1 MEQRTLSINGVG
13 MGYLVLAVIAAL
25 LGGGSSALQSAGLVP
40 ATGFWVALEQNHASL
55 MLLFVVIP
63 AFIGGFG
70 TLWLPAALGR
80 GAMVMPRLNAV
91 ALGCLAVA
99 GGLMVGAPAHQYAAL
114 FLWCAG
120 ALLTAMLVLATLFD
134 SRADGAERAAFSPF
148 VWGEMLSSAVLL
160 LTVPVLAALA
170 THQHNAGVPFSAAL
184 VELFAKPV
192 TLVTLLVG
200 FGIVFETVATTV
212 RFPMRWVVGL
222 MTGAAAVCTVLWVKA
237 AFAQGS
243 EGNIVGLSPLVA
255 ESWVL
260 GAVTLAS
267 VLLALVWVIGTWRT
281 YLSVRVPVLWGLGFL
296 LVVSTGWVSQF
307 TQGGGLHSALQF
319 GMLYAVFCGVYF
331 WRGELCGRWYS
342 STLATV
348 QFGMMC
354 VATVLA
360 LPGLSAATQVVSGAL
375 FVLSGLCFL
384 LTMGLSFLKDSPMPQ
399 KRSKEHAVLP
409 NDAGMVRS

>member
-1 MEQRTLSINGVG
+1 MEQRTLSMNGVG

-40 ATGFWVALEQNHASL
+40 ASGFWMALEQNHASL

-70 TLWLPAALGR
+70 TLWLPTALGR
-80 GAMVMPRLNAV
+80 AGMVLPRLNAV

-114 FLWCAG
+114 LLWCAG
-120 ALLTAMLVLATLFD
+120 TLLAAMTLLATLFD
-134 SRADGAERAAFSPF
+134 SRADGATRVTFSPF
-148 VWGEMLSSAVLL
+148 IWGEMLASAVLL
-160 LTVPVLAALA
+160 LTVPVLGALA
-170 THQHNAGVPFSAAL
+170 THQQSAGLPFSTAL
-184 VELFAKPV
+184 VEFFAKPV

-200 FGIVFETVATTV
+200 FGIVFETVSGTV

-222 MTGAAAVCTVLWVKA
+222 MTGAATICTVLWVKA

-243 EGNIVGLSPLVA
+243 GSDIAGLSPLAV

-260 GAVTLAS
+260 GATTLAS
-267 VLLALVWVIGTWRT
+267 VLLALVWMVGTWRT
-281 YLSVRVPVLWGLGFL
+281 YLSARVPVLWGLGFL

-342 STLATV
+342 TKLATV

-360 LPGLSAATQVVSGAL
+360 LPSLAASTQVVSSTL
-375 FVLSGLCFL
+375 FTLSGLCFL
-384 LTMGLSFLKDSPMPQ
+384 LTMGLSFFKDEPMPQ
-399 KRSKEHAVLP
+399 KQGGARARLQ
-409 NDAGMVRS
+409 NNAGMVRS